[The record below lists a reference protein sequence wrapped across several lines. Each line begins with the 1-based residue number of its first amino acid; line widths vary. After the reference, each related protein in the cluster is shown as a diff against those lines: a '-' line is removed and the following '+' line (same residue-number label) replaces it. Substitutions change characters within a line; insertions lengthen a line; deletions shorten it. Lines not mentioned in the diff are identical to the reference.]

1 MPSWGRPLTLFPSSP
16 LFTQV
21 RIRFILRSSVEPRY
35 NAYEHPG
42 GGSAVSEYDPDFFIT
57 GSVCPH
63 LYRVIN
69 EA

>member
-1 MPSWGRPLTLFPSSP
+1 
-16 LFTQV
+16 V
-21 RIRFILRSSVEPRY
+21 RWSFQTVSLRVILRSSVEPRY

-57 GSVCPH
+57 DSVCPH